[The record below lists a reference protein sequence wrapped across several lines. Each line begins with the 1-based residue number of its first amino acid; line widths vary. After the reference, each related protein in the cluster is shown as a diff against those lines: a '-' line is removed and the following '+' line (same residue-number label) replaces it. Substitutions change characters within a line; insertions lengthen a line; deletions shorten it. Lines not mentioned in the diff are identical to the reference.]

1 MLQILEELIWGICLG
16 NLGAKMLLTTLY
28 IIGITAEGMTG
39 ALAAGRHNMDWFGV
53 IFIACVT
60 AIGGGSIRDV
70 LFGHYPLTWVAH
82 PEYLAI
88 ICIAAILT
96 TKIPYFVERFERTFL
111 VLDALGLAVFSVI
124 GARVGL
130 ELHPSGAMAVAGA
143 VITGVFGGILRD
155 IFCARIPLVFQK
167 ELYASISLLTGSL
180 YVILEFVSQKDYW
193 ILSENFII
201 MIALF
206 VGFMARLIAIR
217 YHLGLP
223 TFKYTPKS

>member
-1 MLQILEELIWGICLG
+1 
-16 NLGAKMLLTTLY
+16 MLLTSLY

-53 IFIACVT
+53 LFIACVT

-82 PEYLAI
+82 PEYLLLV
-88 ICIAAILT
+88 CFAALLT
-96 TKIPYFVERFERTFL
+96 TKVPYFVARFERTFL

-124 GARVGL
+124 GARIGL
-130 ELHPSGAMAVAGA
+130 DLHPSGAMAVAGA

-167 ELYASISLLTGSL
+167 ELYASIALLVGSL
-180 YVILEFVSQKDYW
+180 YVICQFVSTHFIKIDENTI
-193 ILSENFII
+193 ILASLILGFI
-201 MIALF
+201 
-206 VGFMARLIAIR
+206 VRLIAIR

-223 TFKYTPKS
+223 TFKFNPSNKE

>member
-1 MLQILEELIWGICLG
+1 MAWIWVIYLG
-16 NLGAKMLLTTLY
+16 SLRLKMLLTILY

-60 AIGGGSIRDV
+60 AIGGGSIRDI

-82 PEYLAI
+82 PEYLVI
-88 ICIAAILT
+88 VCVAALIT
-96 TKIPYFVERFERTFL
+96 TRIPYFVERFERAFL

-124 GARVGL
+124 GARIGMDF
-130 ELHPSGAMAVAGA
+130 HPSGAMAVAGA

-167 ELYASISLLTGSL
+167 ELYASVALIVGSL
-180 YVILEFVSQKDYW
+180 YAALEFVSQNYFYLNED
-193 ILSENFII
+193 LVII
-201 MIALF
+201 GSLLLGF
-206 VGFMARLIAIR
+206 VIRLVAIR

-223 TFKYTPKS
+223 TFKYIPKN

>member
-1 MLQILEELIWGICLG
+1 
-16 NLGAKMLLTTLY
+16 MLLTSLY
-28 IIGITAEGMTG
+28 ILGITAEGMSG

-60 AIGGGSIRDV
+60 AIGGGSIRDI

-88 ICIAAILT
+88 VCAAALLT
-96 TKIPYFVERFERTFL
+96 TRIPFLVERFEKAFL
-111 VLDALGLAVFSVI
+111 ILDALGLAVFSII
-124 GARVGL
+124 GARIGL
-130 ELHPSGAMAVAGA
+130 EFHPSGAMAVAGA

-167 ELYASISLLTGSL
+167 ELYASISLMIGSL
-180 YVILEFVSQKDYW
+180 YVVLEFISKNYFPLNED
-193 ILSENFII
+193 LII
-201 MIALF
+201 IGSLL
-206 VGFMARLIAIR
+206 VGFVTRLIAIR

-223 TFKYTPKS
+223 RFEYTPKNQ

>member
-1 MLQILEELIWGICLG
+1 
-16 NLGAKMLLTTLY
+16 MLLTSLY

-39 ALAAGRHNMDWFGV
+39 ALAAGRHNMDWVGV
-53 IFIACVT
+53 LFIACVT

-82 PEYLAI
+82 PEYLLL
-88 ICIAAILT
+88 ICFAALLT
-96 TKIPYFVERFERTFL
+96 TKIPYFVARFERTFL

-124 GARVGL
+124 GARIGFD
-130 ELHPSGAMAVAGA
+130 LHPSGAMAVAGA

-167 ELYASISLLTGSL
+167 ELYASIALLVGSL
-180 YVILEFVSQKDYW
+180 YVICQFVSTHLIEIGENTI
-193 ILSENFII
+193 ILTCLI
-201 MIALF
+201 L
-206 VGFMARLIAIR
+206 GFLVRLIAIR

-223 TFKYTPKS
+223 TFKFNPSNKA

>member
-1 MLQILEELIWGICLG
+1 
-16 NLGAKMLLTTLY
+16 MLLITLY

-82 PEYLAI
+82 PEYLVI
-88 ICIAAILT
+88 ICFAALIT
-96 TKIPYFVERFERTFL
+96 TKIPYFVERFEKAFL

-124 GARVGL
+124 GARVGMD
-130 ELHPSGAMAVAGA
+130 LHSSGAMAVAGA

-167 ELYASISLLTGSL
+167 ELYASIALLTGSL
-180 YVILEFVSQKDYW
+180 YVVLNFINSYYFS
-193 ILSENFII
+193 LSENFITI
-201 MIALF
+201 FSLL
-206 VGFMARLIAIR
+206 VGFVARLLAIR

-223 TFKYTPKS
+223 VFQYKPKD

>member
-1 MLQILEELIWGICLG
+1 
-16 NLGAKMLLTTLY
+16 MLLTSLY

-53 IFIACVT
+53 LFIACVT
-60 AIGGGSIRDV
+60 AIGGGSISDV

-82 PEYLAI
+82 PEYLLL
-88 ICIAAILT
+88 ICFAALLT
-96 TKIPYFVERFERTFL
+96 TKIPYFVARFERTFL

-124 GARVGL
+124 GARIGFD
-130 ELHPSGAMAVAGA
+130 LHPSGAMAVAGA

-167 ELYASISLLTGSL
+167 ELYASIALLVGSL
-180 YVILEFVSQKDYW
+180 YVICQFVSTHLIEIGENTI
-193 ILSENFII
+193 ILTCLI
-201 MIALF
+201 L
-206 VGFMARLIAIR
+206 GFLVRLIAIR

-223 TFKYTPKS
+223 TFKFNPSNKA

>member
-1 MLQILEELIWGICLG
+1 
-16 NLGAKMLLTTLY
+16 MLLTILY

-60 AIGGGSIRDV
+60 AIGGGSIRDI

-82 PEYLAI
+82 PEYLVI
-88 ICIAAILT
+88 VCVAALIT
-96 TKIPYFVERFERTFL
+96 TRIPYFVERFEKAFL
-111 VLDALGLAVFSVI
+111 ILDALGLAVFSVI
-124 GARVGL
+124 GARIGMDF
-130 ELHPSGAMAVAGA
+130 HPSGAMAVAGA

-167 ELYASISLLTGSL
+167 ELYASVALIVGSL
-180 YVILEFVSQKDYW
+180 SAALEFVSQNYFYLNED
-193 ILSENFII
+193 LVII
-201 MIALF
+201 GSLLLGF
-206 VGFMARLIAIR
+206 VIRLVAIR

-223 TFKYTPKS
+223 TFKYIPKN

>member
-1 MLQILEELIWGICLG
+1 
-16 NLGAKMLLTTLY
+16 MLLTSLY

-53 IFIACVT
+53 LFIACVT

-82 PEYLAI
+82 PEYLVI
-88 ICIAAILT
+88 VCFAALLT
-96 TKIPYFVERFERTFL
+96 TKIPYFVARFEKTFL

-124 GARVGL
+124 GARVGID
-130 ELHPSGAMAVAGA
+130 LHPSGSMAVAGA
-143 VITGVFGGILRD
+143 IITGVFGGILRD

-167 ELYASISLLTGSL
+167 ELYASIALLIGSL
-180 YVILEFVSQKDYW
+180 YVIGDYVSKYHFFLD
-193 ILSENFII
+193 ENTIIITCLVIGFI
-201 MIALF
+201 
-206 VGFMARLIAIR
+206 VRLISIR

-223 TFKYTPKS
+223 TFKFNPK

>member
-1 MLQILEELIWGICLG
+1 
-16 NLGAKMLLTTLY
+16 MLLTSLY

-53 IFIACVT
+53 VFIACVT

-82 PEYLAI
+82 PEYLVI
-88 ICIAAILT
+88 ICIAALLT
-96 TKIPYFVERFERTFL
+96 TRIPYFVARFERTFL

-124 GARVGL
+124 GARIGL
-130 ELHPSGAMAVAGA
+130 DLHPSGSMAVAGA
-143 VITGVFGGILRD
+143 IITGVFGGILRD

-167 ELYASISLLTGSL
+167 ELYASISLLIGSL
-180 YVILEFVSQKDYW
+180 YVACNYASKHYFPLD
-193 ILSENFII
+193 ENTIIIACLTIGFII
-201 MIALF
+201 
-206 VGFMARLIAIR
+206 RLVAIR

-223 TFKYTPKS
+223 TFKFNPKN

>member
-1 MLQILEELIWGICLG
+1 
-16 NLGAKMLLTTLY
+16 MLLTSLY

-60 AIGGGSIRDV
+60 AIGGGSIRDI
-70 LFGHYPLTWVAH
+70 LFGHYPLTWVKH

-88 ICIAAILT
+88 VCAAALLT
-96 TKIPYFVERFERTFL
+96 TRIPFLVERFEKAFL
-111 VLDALGLAVFSVI
+111 ILDALGLAVFSII
-124 GARVGL
+124 GARIGM
-130 ELHPSGAMAVAGA
+130 EFHPSGAMAVAGA

-167 ELYASISLLTGSL
+167 ELYASISLIIGSL
-180 YVILEFVSQKDYW
+180 YVILEFISQNYFHLNEDF
-193 ILSENFII
+193 ILVGS
-201 MIALF
+201 LL
-206 VGFMARLIAIR
+206 VGFVIRLIAIR

-223 TFKYTPKS
+223 KFKYTPKNS

>member
-1 MLQILEELIWGICLG
+1 
-16 NLGAKMLLTTLY
+16 MLLTSLY

-53 IFIACVT
+53 LFIACVT

-82 PEYLAI
+82 PEYLLV
-88 ICIAAILT
+88 ICFSALLT
-96 TKIPYFVERFERTFL
+96 TKIPYFVSRFERTFL

-124 GARVGL
+124 GARIGL
-130 ELHPSGAMAVAGA
+130 DLHPSGAMAVAGA

-167 ELYASISLLTGSL
+167 ELYASISLLIGSL
-180 YVILEFVSQKDYW
+180 YVISTY
-193 ILSENFII
+193 LSKHYFYIEENTIIIACLIIGFI
-201 MIALF
+201 
-206 VGFMARLIAIR
+206 ARLIAIR

-223 TFKYTPKS
+223 TFKFQP